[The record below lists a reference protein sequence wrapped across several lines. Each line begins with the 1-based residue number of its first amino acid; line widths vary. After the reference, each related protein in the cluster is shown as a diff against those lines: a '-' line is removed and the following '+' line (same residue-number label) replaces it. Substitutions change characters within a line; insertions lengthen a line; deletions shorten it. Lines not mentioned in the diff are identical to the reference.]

1 MIQFH
6 KEDAYG
12 ISMEYNE
19 QFVKEVT
26 RQVMAAIQ
34 NAENAAT
41 PSGTAASFQGKRLT
55 ITENGDAPKGVSPS
69 EVVIGLGASFSKD
82 MFETMSGVSHYD
94 LIREIAAGVEEE
106 GMTPRFIRV
115 YHTSDV
121 AFIALTA
128 AKYSGSG
135 IGVGIQSKGTT
146 TIHQKDLFPLTNL
159 ELFPQAPLIT
169 LDIYRKIGK
178 NAARYAKGQSPE
190 PISVMNDFM
199 VRPKFQAKA
208 ALLHIKE
215 TDHVVDKKT
224 PVALQIEF

>member
-1 MIQFH
+1 M
-6 KEDAYG
+6 ENAYG

-26 RQVMAAIQ
+26 RQVMEAIRK
-34 NAENAAT
+34 AENASAPT
-41 PSGTAASFQGKRLT
+41 QSSTSFQGKRLK
-55 ITENGDAPKGVSPS
+55 ITENGDAPKGVTPS

-169 LDIYRKIGK
+169 LEIYRKIGK
-178 NAARYAKGQSPE
+178 NAARYAKGQTPE
-190 PISVMNDFM
+190 PISVMNDCM

-215 TDHVVDKKT
+215 TENVVDKKT
-224 PVALQIEF
+224 PVALNIEF

>member
-1 MIQFH
+1 
-6 KEDAYG
+6 
-12 ISMEYNE
+12 
-19 QFVKEVT
+19 
-26 RQVMAAIQ
+26 MAAIQ
-34 NAENAAT
+34 NAEKAST
-41 PSGTAASFQGKRLT
+41 PVTTGSFSNGKRLK
-55 ITENGDAPKGVSPS
+55 ITETGDAPKGVSPS

-115 YHTSDV
+115 CHTSDV

-178 NAARYAKGQSPE
+178 NAARYAKGQTPE
-190 PISVMNDFM
+190 PISVMNDCM

-215 TDHVVDKKT
+215 TDNVVNKKA
-224 PVALQIEF
+224 PLALEIEF

>member
-1 MIQFH
+1 
-6 KEDAYG
+6 
-12 ISMEYNE
+12 MEYNE
-19 QFVKEVT
+19 QLVKEVT
-26 RQVMAAIQ
+26 RQVMAAIRS
-34 NAENAAT
+34 AEATGSDQSVAA
-41 PSGTAASFQGKRLT
+41 PASGKRLT
-55 ITENGDAPKGVSPS
+55 ITETGDAPKGVSPS

-106 GMTPRFIRV
+106 GMTPRFIRI

-178 NAARYAKGQSPE
+178 NAARYAKGQTPE
-190 PISVMNDFM
+190 PISVMNDCM

-215 TDHVVDKKT
+215 TDNVVDKKP

>member
-1 MIQFH
+1 
-6 KEDAYG
+6 
-12 ISMEYNE
+12 MEYNE
-19 QFVKEVT
+19 QLIKEVT

-34 NAENAAT
+34 NAEVVSEQPKTVSKSN
-41 PSGTAASFQGKRLT
+41 GKRLT

-94 LIREIAAGVEEE
+94 LVREIAAGVEEE

-135 IGVGIQSKGTT
+135 IGVRIQSKGTT

-169 LDIYRKIGK
+169 LEIYRKIGK

-190 PISVMNDFM
+190 PISVMNDCM

-215 TDHVVDKKT
+215 TENVVDKKP
-224 PVALQIEF
+224 PVALNIEF